1 MKYIAATLDINGMC
15 SIEEITKLAKV
26 SWVAMGIY
34 QYLIRHG
41 AKSPLDLVAASPST
55 PMELVCDALEELIA
69 LELVKGG
76 AE

>member
-1 MKYIAATLDINGMC
+1 
-15 SIEEITKLAKV
+15 
-26 SWVAMGIY
+26 MGIY

-69 LELVKGG
+69 LELVKKG